1 MSGSGLKSFECV
13 ICAGHMLTSGYFDP
27 TASNS
32 SSVEWANYPC
42 LLKSWFHWAHV
53 QEKAPEAEAKIL
65 ELAEKSKNLAE
76 SLEQSKAELLVTK
89 TKLAS
94 AESVA
99 DETTSQV
106 TKTASELQDMRKL
119 FGQLSEKMSSLVW
132 RLKYR

>member
-1 MSGSGLKSFECV
+1 M
-13 ICAGHMLTSGYFDP
+13 
-27 TASNS
+27 
-32 SSVEWANYPC
+32 
-42 LLKSWFHWAHV
+42 

-119 FGQLSEKMSSLVW
+119 FGQLSEKMSSLV
-132 RLKYR
+132 